1 MGHGKETPRQKMIGM
16 MYLVLTAL
24 LAMNVSK
31 DVLDAFVIVDKGLV
45 QTTENFAAKNE
56 GIYGTFDLAY
66 SQNPEKVGDWK
77 TRADEVQSKTD
88 ALYEFLNE
96 CKVEIVSV
104 KDEDAIV
111 DGVVDL
117 DLVKVKD
124 DNNTP
129 GEIMI
134 TKGKGAEL
142 KVMIEDYRHYLE
154 EMISHDSAFAPLME
168 AIQGNLDTHD
178 HPAEKA
184 GEQAHPWESYNF
196 EHLPLAG
203 VVTQL
208 SAIQANVRNVESDV
222 LGYLLQQVD
231 AKDFK
236 VNVIDAV
243 VLAEHSNVFKG
254 QEYRAQVFLAAY
266 DSTKIPE
273 VVLESGEILPVE
285 FGKGIFT
292 ATSSSEGTKTW
303 GGVLRLDNDGEII
316 TRKFESTYTVSAANA
331 VISATKMNV
340 LYRGVDNPVSVSASG
355 VPETAV
361 RPRITAGTMNR
372 VSAGNY
378 IVKCGPKEITSTVSV
393 YADLDGKQSMMGSM
407 LFRVENLPDPT
418 ATIAKRV
425 GGKDEIPTGFRKGS
439 GSMALRDLLGLNGLV
454 AIADDFLFD
463 VQYEVTEFKVNVLGS
478 GGVNLIELSE
488 GKDFTSKQ
496 KNIFRTMRP
505 GQRVTIEDI
514 RAIGPDGV
522 VRDVNVIS
530 IKII

>member
-56 GIYGTFDLAY
+56 GIYHTFDFAY
-66 SQNPEKVGDWK
+66 AQNPEKVGDWK
-77 TRADEVQSKTD
+77 ERADEVKRRSD
-88 ALYEFLNE
+88 ELYEFINE

-104 KDEDAIV
+104 KDADAIIN
-111 DGVVDL
+111 GEVDL
-117 DLVKVKD
+117 DEVKVKD
-124 DNNTP
+124 DNNVP
-129 GEIMI
+129 AEVMLV
-134 TKGKGAEL
+134 KGKGLEL
-142 KVMIEDYRHYLE
+142 KEKIDDYRHYME
-154 EMISHDSAFAPLME
+154 ELISHDSAFAPLLE
-168 AIQGNLDTHD
+168 AIHGNLDTHE
-178 HPAEKA
+178 HPSEKA
-184 GEQAHPWESYNF
+184 GEPAHSWESHNF

-203 VVTQL
+203 VITRL

-236 VNVIDAV
+236 VNVLEAI
-243 VLAEHSNVFKG
+243 VLPESNNVFKG

-273 VVLESGEILPVE
+273 VVLENGDILPVE
-285 FGKGIFT
+285 AGKGIFT
-292 ATSSSEGTKTW
+292 ATSQSEGTKPW

-316 TRKFESTYTVSAANA
+316 TREFQASYTVAATNA

-372 VSAGNY
+372 VSPGNY
-378 IVKCGPKEITSTVSV
+378 IVRPGPSETQSTVNV
-393 YADLDGKQSMMGSM
+393 YADVDGSQSFMGNM

-418 ATIAKRV
+418 ATVARSV
-425 GGKDEIPTGFRKGS
+425 GGRDEIPTGFRKGN
-439 GSMALRDLLGLNGLV
+439 GSMTLRDLTGLNKMV
-454 AIADDFLFD
+454 AIADGFLFD
-463 VQYEVTEFKVNVLGS
+463 VQYEITEFKVNVIGS
-478 GGVNLIELSE
+478 GGVNLIEKSE
-488 GKDFTSKQ
+488 SNTFTQ
-496 KNIFRTMRP
+496 AQQTIFRRMRP

-514 RAIGPDGV
+514 KAIGPDGV
-522 VRDVNVIS
+522 VRDVNVVS

>member
-1 MGHGKETPRQKMIGM
+1 
-16 MYLVLTAL
+16 MYLVLTAM

-45 QTTENFAAKNE
+45 QTTENFAAKND
-56 GIYGTFDLAY
+56 GIYNTFDFAY

-77 TRADEVQSKTD
+77 NRADEVKRRSD
-88 ALYEFLNE
+88 ELYEFLNE
-96 CKVEIVSV
+96 CKTEIVGV
-104 KDEDAIV
+104 KDPDAIV
-111 DGVVDL
+111 DGEVDL

-129 GEIMI
+129 AEVMI
-134 TKGKGAEL
+134 VRNKGAEL
-142 KVMIEDYRHYLE
+142 KAMIEDYRNYME
-154 EMISHDSAFAPLME
+154 ELVGHDSAFAPLLE
-168 AIQGNLDTHD
+168 AIHGNLDTHE

-184 GEQAHPWESYNF
+184 GEPAHSWESHNF

-203 VVTQL
+203 VITRL

-236 VNVIDAV
+236 VNVIEAI
-243 VLAEHSNVFKG
+243 VLPESNNVFKG
-254 QEYRAQVFLAAY
+254 QEYRASVFIAAY
-266 DSTKIPE
+266 DSTKVPE
-273 VVLESGEILPVE
+273 VVLTDGTTLDVES
-285 FGKGIFT
+285 GKGIFT
-292 ATSSSEGTKTW
+292 ATSNAEGTKTW
-303 GGVLRLDNDGEII
+303 GGVIKLENEGQILSYP
-316 TRKFESTYTVSAANA
+316 FQESYTVAATNA

-361 RPRITAGTMNR
+361 RPRITAGSINR

-378 IVKCGPKEITSTVSV
+378 IVRCGPSETQSTINV
-393 YADLDGKQSMMGSM
+393 YAEVDGSQSFMGKM

-425 GGKDEIPTGFRKGS
+425 AGKDEIPTGFRKGS
-439 GSMALRDLLGLNGLV
+439 GSMSLRDLLELNGLV
-454 AIADDFLFD
+454 AIADNFLFD

-478 GGVNLIELSE
+478 GGVNLIEPSKS
-488 GKDFTSKQ
+488 KDFTSKQ

-505 GQRVTIEDI
+505 GQRVTIEEI
-514 RAIGPDGV
+514 KAIGPDGV

>member
-16 MYLVLTAL
+16 MYLILTAM
-24 LAMNVSK
+24 LALNVSK
-31 DVLDAFVIVDKGLV
+31 EVLDAFVIVDKGLV
-45 QTTENFAAKNE
+45 QTTENFAAKNR
-56 GIYGTFDLAY
+56 GIYSTFDFAY

-77 TRADEVQSKTD
+77 IRADEVQEKTSE
-88 ALYEFLNE
+88 LYEFLNE

-104 KDEDAIV
+104 KDPDAII
-111 DGVVDL
+111 DGQVDL

-124 DNNTP
+124 NNNTP
-129 GEIMI
+129 GEVMI
-134 TKGKGAEL
+134 TKGKGKEL
-142 KVMIEDYRHYLE
+142 KLMIDDYREYLE
-154 EMISHDSAFAPLME
+154 ELIGQDSTFAPLLE
-168 AIQGNLDTHD
+168 AILGNLSTHD
-178 HPAEKA
+178 HPAKKA
-184 GEQAHPWESYNF
+184 GQEAAPWESYNF

-203 VVTQL
+203 VITRL
-208 SAIQANVRNVESDV
+208 SAIQADVRNVESDV

-243 VLAEHSNVFKG
+243 VLAENSNVFKG

-273 VVLESGEILPVE
+273 VILKGGNILPVE
-285 FGKGIFT
+285 FGKGIYT
-292 ATSSSEGTKTW
+292 ATSSSEGTRTW

-316 TRKFESTYTVSAANA
+316 TREFESTYTVSAANA

-340 LYRGVDNPVSVSASG
+340 FYRGVDNPVSVSASG

-361 RPRITAGTMNR
+361 RPRITAGRINR
-372 VSAGNY
+372 VSAGDY
-378 IVKCGPKEITSTVSV
+378 IVRCGPKETKSTVSV
-393 YADLDGKQSMMGSM
+393 YAEVDGKQSMMGQQ

-425 GGKDEIPTGFRKGS
+425 GGKPVIPTGFRKGS
-439 GSMALRDLLGLNGLV
+439 GSMSLSELVSITELV
-454 AIADDFLFD
+454 AIADNFLFD

-478 GGVNLIELSE
+478 GGVNLIEPSE
-488 GKDFTSKQ
+488 NSKFTGAQ
-496 KNIFRTMRP
+496 QTILRRMRP
-505 GQRVTIEDI
+505 GQRVNIEDI
-514 RAIGPDGV
+514 KAIGPDGV